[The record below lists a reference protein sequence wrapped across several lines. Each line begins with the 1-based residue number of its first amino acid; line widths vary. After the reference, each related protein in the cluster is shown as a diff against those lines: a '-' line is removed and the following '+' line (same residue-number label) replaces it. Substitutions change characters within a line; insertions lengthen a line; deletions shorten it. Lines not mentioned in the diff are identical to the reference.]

1 LLEFPCSNEVFMSK
15 LGIAMLAVG
24 AALTVTTPASAKTIY
39 DGRWSVSIVTE
50 KGTCDRG
57 YRYGIE
63 IRNGVVHYDGSVV
76 DLRGRVGAG
85 GAVRVTLSRGEQSA
99 SGIGRLS
106 RNFGRGTWSGAA
118 TGAAC
123 SGYWE
128 AERR

>member
-1 LLEFPCSNEVFMSK
+1 MSK

-24 AALTVTTPASAKTIY
+24 ATLTMASAASAKTIY

-57 YRYGIE
+57 YRYGFE
-63 IRNGVVHYDGSVV
+63 IRNGVVIYDGDVV
-76 DLRGRVGAG
+76 DLTGRVGPG
-85 GAVRVTLSRGEQSA
+85 GVVRVTVSRDNQSA
-99 SGIGRLS
+99 HGVGRLS
-106 RNFGRGTWSGAA
+106 RNFGRGTWKGSA
-118 TGAAC
+118 TGAVC